1 MFGNFI
7 VIHSFLHGN
16 ATTDLSVASVLIIE
30 SYGPRAY
37 AALVRNLRDLL
48 THSLGRIKGTPES
61 LSLRLNQRLSKR

>member
-7 VIHSFLHGN
+7 VIHSVLHGS
-16 ATTDLSVASVLIIE
+16 ATTDLSVASVLIIG

-48 THSLGRIKGTPES
+48 TRTFGRLKDTLES
-61 LSLRLNQRLSKR
+61 LFIRRKQRVLKR